1 MQAVDEDGTK
11 YLRAK
16 AEMLEEL
23 ETSLPN
29 WLRRPHWQVFLPF
42 LWLPASVWR
51 TCSSWYT
58 VAGRNEAAEAS
69 CCIGA

>member
-1 MQAVDEDGTK
+1 MLAVDEDGTK

-29 WLRRPHWQVFLPF
+29 WLRRPHWRV
-42 LWLPASVWR
+42 LPALTMPLSAFGTHR
-51 TCSSWYT
+51 LLARCET
-58 VAGRNEAAEAS
+58 
-69 CCIGA
+69 